1 MSATVIPASQAHF
14 RVLDYMGGDST
25 ITEFPVTFCLL
36 FLQSSCPCDVFE
48 SSRCSKMNANFQ
60 VLCITDFDKL
70 SILSKILRV
79 YSHLPK
85 RREFSKRKFAS
96 PRGHI
101 ISLFCSC
108 EIFDCS
114 SIPFT
119 SCYLEKRWPRF
130 AVSFRKTKTKKTN
143 NTAIQSDC
151 VCVVLALGMT
161 DNGSFVL

>member
-48 SSRCSKMNANFQ
+48 SSRCSKMNANSQ
-60 VLCITDFDKL
+60 VLCITDFDTFKKL

-96 PRGHI
+96 PRGHG
-101 ISLFCSC
+101 ISLFFFCSY

-114 SIPFT
+114 SILLLHVT
-119 SCYLEKRWPRF
+119 WKNVDRVLQCLSEKLKQRKRIIWLSNQT
-130 AVSFRKTKTKKTN
+130 VS
-143 NTAIQSDC
+143 
-151 VCVVLALGMT
+151 VWYWL
-161 DNGSFVL
+161 